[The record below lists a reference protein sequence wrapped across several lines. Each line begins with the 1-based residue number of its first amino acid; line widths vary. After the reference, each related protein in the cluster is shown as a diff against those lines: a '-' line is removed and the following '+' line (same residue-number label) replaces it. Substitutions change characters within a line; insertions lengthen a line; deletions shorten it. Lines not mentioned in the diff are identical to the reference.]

1 MLYRIAIST
10 DAGIEVWSHNEEGSP
25 YSLLDPQLISG
36 FMTAIQTFSES
47 VIKSSVNEIRF
58 ADLLVYIKTYGKF
71 SVYLFLKEKINV
83 DLLEEYFSQIAVQT
97 FDLLEN
103 QDLGEF
109 PENSVFEERILPLL
123 APLSQEESKKK
134 LETKLKNIKKPVIKI
149 AVVGLAK
156 AGKTSIFNVF
166 FRKTSPENLQ
176 EIKPTIN
183 MVQSIDFEEFLNENI
198 MVMDFGGQEVYRRQY
213 LHEITYWKDLTSL
226 IFVIDIQTPISFLP
240 ALDYLNKIWEV
251 VCQENSTNPNLAIF
265 FHKYDPERRLE
276 LNNNIK
282 TALSDFREFLN
293 TATFFLTSVK
303 DSSSNIALIQTVY
316 FSMPVVMLQ
325 KLLDDELL
333 DYFELKILP
342 KFTLESTQP
351 ALIDQ
356 IIPILP
362 SFQQVAVAF
371 GIEYA
376 VTLQKKWLSVLKG
389 NWIPK
394 TRKLTAK
401 SFIIKRKSQSI
412 ELVLE
417 NWIDEGFP
425 AELTNTLL
433 TGFLEGILNTFEIS
447 APTIIREEGRYT
459 TWEISF

>member
-1 MLYRIAIST
+1 MLYRIAIAT
-10 DAGIEVWSHNEEGSP
+10 DAGIEVWSYNEVGSP
-25 YSLLDPQLISG
+25 YSLLEPQLISG
-36 FMTAIQTFSES
+36 FMTAIQNFSES

-58 ADLLVYIKTYGKF
+58 ADLLVYIRTYGKF
-71 SVYLFLKEKINV
+71 SLYLFLKDKLDIHLV
-83 DLLEEYFSQIAVQT
+83 EEYLSQIAVQV

-123 APLSQEESKKK
+123 TPLSQKESKKN
-134 LETKLKNIKKPVIKI
+134 LEDSLKEIKKPTIKI

-156 AGKTSIFNVF
+156 AGKTSMFNIFF
-166 FRKTSPENLQ
+166 KKSSPENIQ

-198 MVMDFGGQEVYRRQY
+198 LIMDFGGQEVYRRHY
-213 LHEITYWKDLTSL
+213 LNNITYWKNLTSL
-226 IFVIDIQTPISFLP
+226 IFVIDLQAPISFLP
-240 ALDYLNKIWEV
+240 ALDYLNQIWKI
-251 VCQENSTNPNLAIF
+251 VCQENSTKPNLSIF

-282 TALSDFREFLN
+282 TALSEFREYLN
-293 TATFFLTSVK
+293 TATFFLTSIK
-303 DSSSNIALIQTVY
+303 DSSSNIALIQTIY

-333 DYFELKILP
+333 DYFELNILP
-342 KFTLESTQP
+342 QFTLESTQST
-351 ALIDQ
+351 LLDQ
-356 IIPILP
+356 IIPLLP

-376 VTLQKKWLSVLKG
+376 VTLQKTWLSVLKG
-389 NWIPK
+389 NWKPK

-401 SFIIKRKSQSI
+401 SFIIKRKPQSI
-412 ELVLE
+412 ELTLE
-417 NWIDEGFP
+417 NWTNEGFP
-425 AELTNTLL
+425 TELTNTLL
-433 TGFLEGILNTFEIS
+433 TGFLEGILRTFEIS
-447 APTIIREEGRYT
+447 APAIIREEGRYT